1 MTAADAPKNGEPSRG
16 REISGRLVVVG
27 MFLMG
32 VCATAMVFVYWDL
45 HTRPFRPLTEAIGR
59 TFKHS
64 LPKVEGGRHKK
75 GPLTLRVSLRVS
87 FPPEVDEHAAQ
98 ETLTAVKALIR
109 QHADITGYD
118 EVQIHFF
125 QMVPEA
131 VLKSRLFKL
140 SPKEILH
147 PADGASPEAR

>member
-1 MTAADAPKNGEPSRG
+1 MTAADAQTNGAPSKV
-16 REISGRLVVVG
+16 REISGKLVVSG
-27 MFLMG
+27 IFLMG

-59 TFKHS
+59 RFKHS

-75 GPLTLRVSLRVS
+75 GPLTLRVSLRVP

-98 ETLTAVKALIR
+98 ETLVTVKTLIR

-131 VLKSRLFKL
+131 KLKSRLFKL
-140 SPKEILH
+140 SPAEVVH
-147 PADGASPEAR
+147 AADGTPPTAP